1 VNSSS
6 SNQALHPTP
15 EAGTFLAN
23 AILEQNF
30 SFAKSSL
37 ASGAGEL
44 YEPRSKMQSY
54 VNPLPRRLY

>member
-37 ASGAGEL
+37 L
-44 YEPRSKMQSY
+44 CQSIAKETLL
-54 VNPLPRRLY
+54 NE